1 MTYIQILNFLH
12 LQNSVLQP
20 AAAFTHM
27 ELTTNFKAAI
37 LQGKFNL
44 DWQRKAKSFLL
55 PLLF

>member
-44 DWQRKAKSFLL
+44 D
-55 PLLF
+55 